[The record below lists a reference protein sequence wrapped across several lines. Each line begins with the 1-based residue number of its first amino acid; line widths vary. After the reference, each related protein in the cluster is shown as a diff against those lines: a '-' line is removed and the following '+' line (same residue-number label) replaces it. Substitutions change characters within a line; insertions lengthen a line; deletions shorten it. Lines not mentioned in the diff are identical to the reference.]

1 MIDGAIVNIK
11 QVEETLRLKKT
22 ITAVE
27 LKLEQY

>member
-11 QVEETLRLKKT
+11 QVEEMLRLKKT